1 MRLHVLA
8 ATRIL
13 VFGILAVIAS
23 DASSQEDPR
32 NLTCKNINTTSAD
45 FRIGLLVG
53 TVLSVQTDLLYH
65 HTKVLLP
72 DEDMGIYETKL
83 LALCSL
89 NPESSVHEV
98 AFAAL
103 FDAVERIL
111 HPMPGDPCDRPEWT
125 EPVPPDSLMANI
137 YKQCVSTPRPSPQT
151 E

>member
-1 MRLHVLA
+1 MIKARTLVLG
-8 ATRIL
+8 IL
-13 VFGILAVIAS
+13 VVIAS

-32 NLTCKNINTTSAD
+32 NLTCKNISSTSSD

-53 TVLSVQTDLLYH
+53 VVLSVQTDLLYH

-72 DEDMGIYETKL
+72 DEDMGVYETKL
-83 LALCSL
+83 LALCAL
-89 NPESSVHEV
+89 NPEHSAFKL
-98 AFAAL
+98 AFAAI
-103 FDAVERIL
+103 FDTDERRL

-125 EPVPPDSLMANI
+125 EPVPPGNMMANV